1 MPGVAVK
8 FPRHM
13 SERLTAI
20 NVTRGVRLTE
30 CGRIAD
36 TFYTRLVGLLR
47 DKTLEYGDGL
57 WIKPCNSIHSIEMKF
72 VFDAIFFDKNLKVVH
87 LVREMKPW
95 RISKIVFAAHS
106 VLELPAGLISQ
117 TGTELGDQFEMRA
130 GILLSGH

>member
-1 MPGVAVK
+1 MTDL
-8 FPRHM
+8 
-13 SERLTAI
+13 LTAI

-36 TFYTRLVGLLR
+36 NFYRRLVGLLR

-57 WIKPCNSIHSIEMKF
+57 WIKPCNSIHSIGMRFK
-72 VFDAIFFDKNLKVVH
+72 FDAIFLDKKLRVVH

-95 RISKIVFAAHS
+95 RISKIVFSAHS

-117 TGTELGDQFEMRA
+117 TATELGDQFEMQTDIFQAIR
-130 GILLSGH
+130 